1 MDSKGSDSKK
11 NFKNWLRS
19 LKRQEQMTV
28 KSNRMDLHCMKSLK
42 FKDKN
47 DIEKKSKVNFQ
58 SHFIDHYFE
67 NLNPL
72 TLKN

>member
-1 MDSKGSDSKK
+1 
-11 NFKNWLRS
+11 
-19 LKRQEQMTV
+19 MTV